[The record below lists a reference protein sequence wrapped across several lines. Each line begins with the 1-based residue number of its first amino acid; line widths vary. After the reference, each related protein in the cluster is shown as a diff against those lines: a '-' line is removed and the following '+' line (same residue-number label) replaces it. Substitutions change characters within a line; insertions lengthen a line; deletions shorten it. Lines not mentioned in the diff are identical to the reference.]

1 MLRFVTLSCSLLFL
15 AELAL
20 AQFGSA
26 IQGTVMDGASAVMPG
41 VRVLVTNVDTGVAR
55 EAISSELG
63 LYRVPSLSSGTYK
76 ITATKPG
83 FVGVQQDSVVLSVD
97 EIRKVD
103 FTLQVGNLVE
113 NVTVNDQPSR
123 LETQHRRLAARYV
136 RTRVT

>member
-1 MLRFVTLSCSLLFL
+1 MLRFVKLSCSLLLL

-26 IQGTVMDGASAVMPG
+26 IQGTVMDGTSAVMPG

-55 EAISSELG
+55 EAVSSELG
-63 LYRVPSLSSGTYK
+63 FYRVSSLSSGTYK

-83 FVGVQQDSVVLSVD
+83 FVGVLQDSVALSVD

-113 NVTVNDQPSR
+113 NVTVHDQPTL
-123 LETQHRRLAARYV
+123 LETEEGRVSATID
-136 RTRVT
+136 RTQIT